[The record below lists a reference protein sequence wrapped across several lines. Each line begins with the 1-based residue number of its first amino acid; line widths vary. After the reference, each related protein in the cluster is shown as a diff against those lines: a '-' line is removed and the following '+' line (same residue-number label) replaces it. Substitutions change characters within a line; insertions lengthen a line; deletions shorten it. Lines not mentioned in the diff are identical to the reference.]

1 MLCVCVCVYIFCA
14 CVHFWMD
21 CRIIFVVASVGC
33 LTFCCGGGGG
43 AFISLCVRTYPEF
56 LSLRTSLDA
65 FVGRLKVNM
74 GNIYFRQKNY
84 PKAVKFYRMALDQVP
99 NTHKEMRYLDFHLV
113 GMGLA
118 DWFITKKN
126 PAYFHYACVYVCI
139 CDAQHSSVI
148 VHWER
153 LQESWKFWTECGVTV
168 VFIYTR

>member
-1 MLCVCVCVYIFCA
+1 MCVYIFYA

-21 CRIIFVVASVGC
+21 SRNIFVVAFVGC
-33 LTFCCGGGGG
+33 LTFCWWGGGGGAG

-113 GMGLA
+113 GMVWLTGLSL
-118 DWFITKKN
+118 KN
-126 PAYFHYACVYVCI
+126 PAYFHYACVYACI
-139 CDAQHSSVI
+139 CDAQHSSVT

-153 LQESWKFWTECGVTV
+153 LQESRKIWTECGVTV